1 MMLKIIT
8 WIIGKLEKRLS
19 KKEKCLFKK
28 ETKNEKLKLYR
39 TLLNE
44 IDSYNSKT
52 KNITTLRHYRYITF
66 GIDDLESKGE

>member
-1 MMLKIIT
+1 MLKIINWLIT
-8 WIIGKLEKRLS
+8 KSEKRLS
-19 KKEKCLFKK
+19 KKGKYLFKK

-44 IDSYNSKT
+44 IDKYNYET

-66 GIDDLESKGE
+66 GVDDLESKGE

>member
-1 MMLKIIT
+1 MIKIINWLIT
-8 WIIGKLEKRLS
+8 KSEKRLS

-52 KNITTLRHYRYITF
+52 KNVIVLRHYRYTTF
-66 GIDDLESKGE
+66 SIDDLESKGE

>member
-1 MMLKIIT
+1 MIQIINWLIT
-8 WIIGKLEKRLS
+8 KSEKRLS

-44 IDSYNSKT
+44 IDSYNSKI
-52 KNITTLRHYRYITF
+52 KNVMVLRHYRYMTF
-66 GIDDLESKGE
+66 NVDNLESKGE